1 MVTLSNDIQAPCN
14 RINTPGP
21 NFGQPKPLAQQG
33 SINFGVVYGRPE
45 FVQAQLEEKL
55 EDTTRVINPN
65 DPLSRFLLRS
75 LVDDTN
81 LRRQDVFAMISY
93 CINARPM
100 YSARNVP
107 PERIMPM
114 LVEFDRRVG
123 EALAKLIEL
132 EDEQAKAEL
141 ERIRV
146 LPRSRRGLGVSAYSA
161 HYGLIAQQAFADCTR
176 QLRAFFSSEM
186 GERLAGGSRDA
197 GSQSRQLLDRLRNC
211 RQLPEMVAAD
221 MPAAMRQLCVN
232 DGGVLKQHLVYKYE
246 VRRIHE
252 ELIAQNRRQA
262 AALWVSGQHPQALAF
277 LDYHGSTDPR
287 LRIEDEA
294 WKQYTRL
301 IANQP
306 PFVPI
311 AAAPGAIGHF
321 CNCQAEVPLGELPWH
336 GLMCRKNAGIIT
348 HRHNSIVLALYQHIL
363 RNAGPMG
370 IDDYLVADM
379 KSPGEDDD
387 DEQRLDPD
395 GRCRI
400 INMEGNRAPQG
411 SRTRVDLVLHMGE
424 LTVAMDVAVVNPTA
438 NCWIEQQADRNPE
451 VAIEGYYKRKREK
464 HVPNLPPESD
474 TFQFYPIVIDV
485 MGRMHKESEDFL
497 RQFTVNDPPKWRS
510 LKRLMS
516 SRIADLTAQNV
527 INVNGLAEAAAM
539 EAEAAVNEFGDQEEG
554 AEGVEQ
560 PAPA

>member
-1 MVTLSNDIQAPCN
+1 
-14 RINTPGP
+14 
-21 NFGQPKPLAQQG
+21 
-33 SINFGVVYGRPE
+33 
-45 FVQAQLEEKL
+45 
-55 EDTTRVINPN
+55 
-65 DPLSRFLLRS
+65 
-75 LVDDTN
+75 
-81 LRRQDVFAMISY
+81 
-93 CINARPM
+93 
-100 YSARNVP
+100 
-107 PERIMPM
+107 
-114 LVEFDRRVG
+114 
-123 EALAKLIEL
+123 
-132 EDEQAKAEL
+132 
-141 ERIRV
+141 
-146 LPRSRRGLGVSAYSA
+146 
-161 HYGLIAQQAFADCTR
+161 
-176 QLRAFFSSEM
+176 
-186 GERLAGGSRDA
+186 
-197 GSQSRQLLDRLRNC
+197 
-211 RQLPEMVAAD
+211 
-221 MPAAMRQLCVN
+221 
-232 DGGVLKQHLVYKYE
+232 
-246 VRRIHE
+246 
-252 ELIAQNRRQA
+252 
-262 AALWVSGQHPQALAF
+262 
-277 LDYHGSTDPR
+277 
-287 LRIEDEA
+287 
-294 WKQYTRL
+294 
-301 IANQP
+301 
-306 PFVPI
+306 
-311 AAAPGAIGHF
+311 
-321 CNCQAEVPLGELPWH
+321 
-336 GLMCRKNAGIIT
+336 
-348 HRHNSIVLALYQHIL
+348 
-363 RNAGPMG
+363 MG